1 MAADAMS
8 ASQARAYKDLWWVGL
23 VQGIAAILLGVLFL
37 TYPAATAVTV
47 AGMVGF
53 FWLVGGVVDIVQMF
67 MDKTS
72 WGWKLFS
79 GVIGILAGL
88 LVLSNVV
95 KHPLYTAAGLGA
107 IYVFVLGIQ
116 GVIIGVIQVVR
127 AFQGEGWGVGALG
140 VLSVLFG
147 LLLMFNSLAG
157 ALALPLVFGVL
168 GIVFGI
174 VAIVMAFR
182 VKNA

>member
-1 MAADAMS
+1 MAAEAT
-8 ASQARAYKDLWWVGL
+8 ASQARMLKELWWVGL
-23 VQGIAAILLGVLFL
+23 VQGIAALLLGILFL
-37 TYPAATAVTV
+37 TYPGATAVTV

-53 FWLVGGVVDIVQMF
+53 FWLVGGVVDIVQIF
-67 MDKTS
+67 QDKTS

-79 GVIGILAGL
+79 GVIGILAGM

-107 IYVFVLGIQ
+107 IYVFILGIQ
-116 GVIIGVIQVVR
+116 GIIIGVIQIVR

-147 LLLMFNSLAG
+147 LLLTFNAMAG

-168 GIVFGI
+168 GVVFGI
-174 VAIVMAFR
+174 IGIFMAFK